1 MNDDFIKHL
10 KNEKWRIV
18 AEKKA
23 SIKKADAASSCIVSL
38 ADRRDALKAEAGN
51 RLGADIMQVEAVINT
66 TGLFDSHDDV
76 HIPGLWDKSLAN
88 LRLVYLLQEHER
100 EFDHVI
106 SDEIKVSVQE
116 KSWAELAAPFE
127 GSTQALVFNATVHR
141 RRNPYM
147 FDQYMNGYVRNHSV
161 GMYYKAIELCINSEE
176 PYYADEKKAWDKYI
190 EYVAN
195 RDDVEEAGYFWA
207 VTEAEVVEGSAVL
220 FGSNWVTPTI
230 NVDLKDNTSILSKIG
245 RNFH

>member
-1 MNDDFIKHL
+1 MNEYIKHI
-10 KNEKWRIV
+10 KDDKYRIAEEKR
-18 AEKKA
+18 AA
-23 SIKKADAASSCIVSL
+23 FKKADGVSGY
-38 ADRRDALKAEAGN
+38 RVSTVLKHSANKEDGDYSGLGN
-51 RLGADIMQVEAVINT
+51 VMQVEAVINT

-106 SDEIKVSVQE
+106 SDEVKVSVQE
-116 KSWAELAAPFE
+116 KSWAELGAPLG
-127 GSTQALVFNATVHR
+127 GSTQALIFNATVHR